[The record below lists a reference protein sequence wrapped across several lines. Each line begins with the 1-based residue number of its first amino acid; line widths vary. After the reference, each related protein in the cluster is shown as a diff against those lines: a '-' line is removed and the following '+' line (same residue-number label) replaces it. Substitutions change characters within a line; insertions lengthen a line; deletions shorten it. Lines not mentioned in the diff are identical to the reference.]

1 MEKLIINKSCQYLVD
16 TYMKEMQYY
25 KKLILST
32 YTISYLITPNKLQQM
47 KNDRPKKICNVT
59 RGKFCIWNV
68 TFHELQ
74 ECGYGFPSLPLA
86 TRASVDVSE

>member
-32 YTISYLITPNKLQQM
+32 YKQLPNYAEQTAADEESSTQ
-47 KNDRPKKICNVT
+47 KN
-59 RGKFCIWNV
+59 
-68 TFHELQ
+68 L
-74 ECGYGFPSLPLA
+74 
-86 TRASVDVSE
+86 

>member
-1 MEKLIINKSCQYLVD
+1 
-16 TYMKEMQYY
+16 MQYY

-32 YTISYLITPNKLQQM
+32 YKQLPNYAEQTAADEESLTQ
-47 KNDRPKKICNVT
+47 KICNVT
-59 RGKFCIWNV
+59 RGKFCTWNV

-86 TRASVDVSE
+86 TRASADVSE